1 VDDVESPVEPKIREL
16 TPASPVPDEPAAST
30 HHSIGLVGGI
40 GLALIVVLLAALIVT
55 KVQLNNQD
63 SLNADRSSAIKAAKT
78 YAADVASYN
87 YKTLSAD
94 FGRVEAESTPQFRA
108 SFEKSS
114 EALAKVLT
122 QYKASATAVA
132 IDAGVSSI
140 SSSQAVVLVFIN
152 QTVNNTTQK
161 SVSTD
166 ESRVKVTL
174 ERSGGKWL
182 LAHLTLPT

>member
-1 VDDVESPVEPKIREL
+1 MDEVAPPSEPEISEQPPTSVEPGV
-16 TPASPVPDEPAAST
+16 SPR
-30 HHSIGLVGGI
+30 HRIGLVPAI
-40 GLALIVVLLAALIVT
+40 GVALIVLLLAALIATRVE
-55 KVQLNNQD
+55 LSNQD
-63 SLNADRSSAIKAAKT
+63 SLNAERSSAITAAKSD
-78 YAADVASYN
+78 AVDVATYN

-94 FGRVEAESTPQFRA
+94 FGRVEAESTPQFRG

-114 EALAKVLT
+114 AALAKVLT

-132 IDAGVSSI
+132 LDAGVASI

-161 SVSTD
+161 NTSAD

-174 ERSGGKWL
+174 QRSGGKWL
-182 LAHLTLPT
+182 LAHLTLPA